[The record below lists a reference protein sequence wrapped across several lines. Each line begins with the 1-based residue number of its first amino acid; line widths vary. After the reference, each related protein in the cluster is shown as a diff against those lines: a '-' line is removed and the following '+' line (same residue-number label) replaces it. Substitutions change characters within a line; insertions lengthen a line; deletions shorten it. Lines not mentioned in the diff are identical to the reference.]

1 MVCYGSD
8 YLLGISTF
16 APDRFAERD
25 RRWAAGD
32 PSFHQLNDDL
42 QFLGRFTFRTPVP
55 AYKHSAAQF
64 LAQRGWLDGDT
75 TPDGAPRRPDAD
87 VAVLREI
94 GGRLGVLDGGAS

>member
-1 MVCYGSD
+1 
-8 YLLGISTF
+8 
-16 APDRFAERD
+16 
-25 RRWAAGD
+25 
-32 PSFHQLNDDL
+32 
-42 QFLGRFTFRTPVP
+42 VP